1 MKHSIYTAIAIL
13 IIALFLPYCSG
24 KNNNKPPKTYDAGI
38 ALAVEEDILKAA
50 IERRLGVLEN
60 IVFKPTEP
68 MKKQMV
74 EPIRASDAI
83 NQ

>member
-1 MKHSIYTAIAIL
+1 MRHKINTAIAVL
-13 IIALFLPYCSG
+13 VIALLLPYCSG
-24 KNNNKPPKTYDAGI
+24 KKGNKPVKSYDAGV
-38 ALAVEEDILKAA
+38 ALAVEEDILRAA